1 VSFVSSS
8 SPISAFKSSTNY
20 SFSLSFSC
28 SFFKAF
34 STALFSSTS
43 SVTGS
48 STGVPSLVG
57 DYSARGGG
65 VSSIFRSSINASAI
79 FAEQLNIS
87 AATNGNLNH
96 DELRENYL
104 CEAVTFVGSSG
115 VLVA

>member
-28 SFFKAF
+28 SFLRAF

-48 STGVPSLVG
+48 STAAASLVG
-57 DYSARGGG
+57 DYSVRGGG

-87 AATNGNLNH
+87 AATNGYLTY
-96 DELRENYL
+96 DELKKFTCVRQ
-104 CEAVTFVGSSG
+104 
-115 VLVA
+115 